1 MDARSQHHNALTI
14 FSSDISPERIIGII
28 AIIFKVASG
37 RAKLNRQEEHSM
49 GIVARRIPAV
59 LKYGAG
65 VWALSGL
72 LMVGL
77 AFIPIGGV
85 DTANASITPTTFITE
100 INLTDKMTDGHEM
113 LESMNAAAS
122 AIEDYSC
129 DCTLLHFKTKGKRPA
144 DTGAKFYYK
153 KPGQVRV
160 EAVTRD
166 YRNGSVVVRNTKG
179 IRGLGGGMLRSL
191 KMTLEENSRMIKL
204 PNGYCVVKT
213 DFPSLYADVKQSL
226 AHGCVCKVTK
236 SPVQVPTDDGQQ
248 KMYVFEVCRPT
259 DSGEE
264 VIHRVLVNPK
274 TMIPIEW
281 AFFKDGKILTTNLF
295 KNMNTNKGLSNDLF
309 TI

>member
-1 MDARSQHHNALTI
+1 
-14 FSSDISPERIIGII
+14 
-28 AIIFKVASG
+28 
-37 RAKLNRQEEHSM
+37 M
-49 GIVARRIPAV
+49 GLIARRLSAGLNSAALVFV
-59 LKYGAG
+59 L
-65 VWALSGL
+65 SSL
-72 LMVGL
+72 LVVLPPFVPTGTFDS
-77 AFIPIGGV
+77 AK
-85 DTANASITPTTFITE
+85 ASITPTTFITE
-100 INLTDKMTDGHEM
+100 INLSDKMSDGREM
-113 LESMNAAAS
+113 FESMNS
-122 AIEDYSC
+122 AVSSIDDYCC

-179 IRGLGGGMLRSL
+179 IRGVGGGMLRSL
-191 KMTLEENSRMIKL
+191 KMNLEENSRVIRL
-204 PNGYCVVKT
+204 PNGYCVVRS

-236 SPVQVPTDDGQQ
+236 TPVLVPTDDGQQ
-248 KMYVFEVCRPT
+248 KMYVFEVCRPGA
-259 DSGEE
+259 SGEE

-274 TMIPIEW
+274 TMFPVEW

-295 KNMNTNKGLSNDLF
+295 KNMSVNKGLSNDLF